1 MFCECLSFVA
11 LMRTPVRP
19 DPRHDLSLRITLI
32 AVMRLSNERKT
43 QHTRAF
49 PLNTPLPTVI
59 SYTQS
64 GPTHNEMKRT
74 SSLFFVFHVCSFGQ
88 FGHFCYHVMHA
99 CSCIMSGC
107 VVLFMS
113 NVARARAFMSS
124 LPRALPPLRGSS
136 RQRFSSP

>member
-1 MFCECLSFVA
+1 
-11 LMRTPVRP
+11 MRTPVRP

-49 PLNTPLPTVI
+49 PHNTPLPTVI

-74 SSLFFVFHVCSFGQ
+74 SSLLFVFHVCVLSDNLDTLLPCDARVFVHYEWLRGAL
-88 FGHFCYHVMHA
+88 HVQRR
-99 CSCIMSGC
+99 SCTRIHELSA
-107 VVLFMS
+107 
-113 NVARARAFMSS
+113 ARAAST
-124 LPRALPPLRGSS
+124 S
-136 RQRFSSP
+136 R